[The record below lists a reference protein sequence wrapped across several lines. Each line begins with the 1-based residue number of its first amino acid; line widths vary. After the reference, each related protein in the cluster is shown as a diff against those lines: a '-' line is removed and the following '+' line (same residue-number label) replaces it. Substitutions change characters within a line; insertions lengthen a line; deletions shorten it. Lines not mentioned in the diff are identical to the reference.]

1 MKKTNFFLNWNL
13 IEKLKI
19 NMVYVRNWLWSK
31 SLLKYVFIVQNYV
44 LKYLPKLQL
53 GLFVLYV
60 SLFFIG
66 IVCKII
72 PAIRFMLRL
81 VSFFFIILYGIKHY
95 ALLLK
100 HKNNFF
106 LPIFYGKNASE
117 EAVQFLLVL
126 FLIFWSIIFLYSF
139 DLSIQLFKFCVI
151 GFFCFISWFVFSLGI
166 FCFDENKKNVIF
178 NKRLEEKKKLN
189 AKLFILLKKT
199 KKKNLNVIKYR
210 KKSKYASRRF

>member
-31 SLLKYVFIVQNYV
+31 SLLKYVLIVQNYT

-72 PAIRFMLRL
+72 PTIRFMLRKKYNTNQ
-81 VSFFFIILYGIKHY
+81 SSIKIII
-95 ALLLK
+95 A
-100 HKNNFF
+100 
-106 LPIFYGKNASE
+106 
-117 EAVQFLLVL
+117 
-126 FLIFWSIIFLYSF
+126 
-139 DLSIQLFKFCVI
+139 
-151 GFFCFISWFVFSLGI
+151 FVFERI
-166 FCFDENKKNVIF
+166 N
-178 NKRLEEKKKLN
+178 
-189 AKLFILLKKT
+189 
-199 KKKNLNVIKYR
+199 
-210 KKSKYASRRF
+210 

>member
-1 MKKTNFFLNWNL
+1 ML
-13 IEKLKI
+13 
-19 NMVYVRNWLWSK
+19 
-31 SLLKYVFIVQNYV
+31 IVQNYT

-126 FLIFWSIIFLYSF
+126 FLIF
-139 DLSIQLFKFCVI
+139 
-151 GFFCFISWFVFSLGI
+151 
-166 FCFDENKKNVIF
+166 
-178 NKRLEEKKKLN
+178 
-189 AKLFILLKKT
+189 
-199 KKKNLNVIKYR
+199 
-210 KKSKYASRRF
+210 